1 MEMGLMIYF
10 SALVMLDVFFLGGV
24 MFAYFSNKEAKTRGL
39 RIVIFNILF
48 VLTTICI
55 GGSGAYMT
63 FQKQENVRSFI
74 ESPLD
79 APKK

>member
-48 VLTTICI
+48 VLTTMCI
-55 GGSGAYMT
+55 GGSGAYMAYDHR
-63 FQKQENVRSFI
+63 ENVRAVI
-74 ESPLD
+74 I
-79 APKK
+79 APIDEQAK